1 MHPYTKLLSHVLNVE
16 FPELADT
23 FAKMAQENGHF
34 AKLMAQ
40 YSALDQQITDDEEN
54 VKILEDDALS
64 RLKHQRAAIKDELY
78 QVAKAAHDAA

>member
-54 VKILEDDALS
+54 VKILVDWINNGKGPFSDSYVDIWYNRYKQLS
-64 RLKHQRAAIKDELY
+64 QK
-78 QVAKAAHDAA
+78 